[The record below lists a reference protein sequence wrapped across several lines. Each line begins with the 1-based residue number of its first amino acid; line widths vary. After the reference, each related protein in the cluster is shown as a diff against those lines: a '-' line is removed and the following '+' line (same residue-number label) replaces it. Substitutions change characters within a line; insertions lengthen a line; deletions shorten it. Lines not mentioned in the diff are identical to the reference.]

1 MSEENVELVKA
12 IIRESQRDWRWA
24 LSMMAPDVRLDQSR
38 FPDGEVYEGPAA
50 FGEFYR
56 RWFGAWDDLT
66 VSPERFIDDGDRVV
80 ALMTLEGR
88 GKGSG
93 TPVTMQ
99 VASVWGLRDGKVVE
113 VVGYPD
119 RREALEALGLQE

>member
-12 IIRESQRDWRWA
+12 IIRESQRDWKWA

-38 FPDGEVYEGPAA
+38 FPDGGVYKGPDA
-50 FGEFYR
+50 FGDFYR
-56 RWFGAWDDLT
+56 RWFGTWDELT
-66 VSPERFIDDGDRVV
+66 VRPDRFIDDGDRVV
-80 ALMTLEGR
+80 ALMTLEAR

-119 RREALEALGLQE
+119 QREALEELGL